1 MIYLGVDGVVR
12 EADYPMAGVRGI
24 ARELEDGYAGVDG
37 VARQILWGTIQP
49 ELIERMEWS
58 LDTLEVCTVDAD
70 GSLYE
75 TVLKKRLSASTDLDA
90 AMEYG
95 SVNVNADSRTLEVNC
110 SEAGY
115 VIFLYGQLRIIL
127 NSGRIVPST
136 YFSVLKDPTVSADYY
151 LRFNW
156 SGSSHLEGQYN
167 LNCCGVHL
175 LDEYVSGSASG
186 SKTITPQSENCAVAA
201 GILSGRGTTT
211 ARMTVNAVSIGGTTF
226 LPEIIYGGGSQ

>member
-49 ELIERMEWS
+49 ELIERMELS
-58 LDTLEVCTVDAD
+58 LDTLEVCTVE

-115 VIFLYGQLRIIL
+115 VIYLYGRLRIIL
-127 NSGRIVPST
+127 KSGRIVPST
-136 YFSVLKDPTVSADYY
+136 YFSTLKEPTVSADYY

-156 SGSSHLEGQYN
+156 SGSSYLEGQY
-167 LNCCGVHL
+167 LLICCGGAL
-175 LDEYVSGSASG
+175 LDGYVSGSASG
-186 SKTITPQSENCAVAA
+186 SKTITPQSENCTVAA

-211 ARMTVNAVSIGGTTF
+211 ARMTLTAVTIGGTSF